1 MSSYS
6 KKISVLVGST
16 IVLME
21 QQPWILR
28 GQQARETRET
38 REAAALQRC
47 NAATLQR
54 AGDFEWIFK
63 MVL

>member
-1 MSSYS
+1 
-6 KKISVLVGST
+6 
-16 IVLME
+16 ME

-28 GQQARETRET
+28 GQQARETRE
-38 REAAALQRC
+38 AAA
-47 NAATLQR
+47 LQR

>member
-28 GQQARETRET
+28 GQQARETRE
-38 REAAALQRC
+38 AAALQRC